1 MRWEVLVAVAV
12 LCIALRVAAPL
23 LLRGRELPPALE
35 ARLNAAIVPLLGALI
50 AIQLFV
56 HAGQASVDARAA
68 GVAAAVAVFA
78 WRRSLLLALLAAAAI
93 AAALRQAT

>member
-35 ARLNAAIVPLLGALI
+35 ARLHGAIVPLLGALI
-50 AIQLFV
+50 AVQLFV
-56 HAGQASVDARAA
+56 HDGRTSVDARAP
-68 GVAAAVAVFA
+68 GVAAALLVFA
-78 WRRSLLLALLAAAAI
+78 WRRSLLLALLAAAALT
-93 AAALRQAT
+93 AAVRQTT